1 MPPTLTKT
9 QQLPKYITHANYRP
23 IWHRINAEAREYQR
37 PMGDAIRLVVM
48 EVPLGELADGN
59 LVKLLMLTQ
68 LGAPIT
74 AALTGNEGFAAQGL
88 EGKARC
94 RMYLGGALLL
104 LDNGMIKPFRGRIVT
119 TED

>member
-1 MPPTLTKT
+1 MALALT
-9 QQLPKYITHANYRP
+9 QPLPKYITHANYKP
-23 IWHRINAEAREYQR
+23 IWHRLRAEASEHGR
-37 PMGDAIRLVVM
+37 PLGDAKRIVVV

-59 LVKLLMLTQ
+59 IAKLLMLTQ
-68 LGAPIT
+68 LGGPT
-74 AALTGNEGFAAQGL
+74 VCALTGDEGFSAQGL